1 MESEADIATVAGA
14 LANRARTAML
24 DAMLDGRSHPAGDLA
39 RQAGV
44 AVSTASGHLAGLV
57 EVGLVRA
64 ERSGR
69 QRRYRLA
76 GPQVARALEA
86 LAAVAPLR
94 PAASVKGTSEAE
106 RLRAGRTCYDHLAGR
121 LGVAITEGLLS
132 RRALLRTGEDFRLTR
147 AGKELLEDLGADV
160 GSAQSRK
167 RGFALACLDWTER
180 RSHLGGA
187 LGAAVSERL
196 FALDW
201 VRRAGP
207 GRAVAVTEQGAR
219 SLRSAFGID
228 LEGDEAVTR

>member
-1 MESEADIATVAGA
+1 MESEPDIATVAGA

-24 DAMLDGRSHPAGDLA
+24 DVMLDGRSHPAGDLA

-57 EVGLVRA
+57 EVGLVRV

-76 GPQVARALEA
+76 GRQVARALEA

-94 PAASVKGTSEAE
+94 PAGSFKGASEAE

-121 LGVAITEGLLS
+121 LGVAITESMLS

-147 AGKELLEDLGADV
+147 AGKELLEDLGVDV
-160 GSAQSRK
+160 ASARSRK

-180 RSHLGGA
+180 RFHLGGA

-207 GRAVAVTEQGAR
+207 GRAVAVTERGAR
-219 SLRSAFGID
+219 SLSSAFGFHVG
-228 LEGDEAVTR
+228 E

>member
-1 MESEADIATVAGA
+1 MESEADIAAVAGA

-24 DAMLDGRSHPAGDLA
+24 DAMLDGESHPAGDLA

-86 LAAVAPLR
+86 LAIVAPRR
-94 PAASVKGTSEAE
+94 PATSLKGASEAE

-121 LGVAITEGLLS
+121 LGVGITESMLS

-147 AGKELLEDLGADV
+147 AGKELLEDLGVDV
-160 GSAQSRK
+160 ASARSRK

-180 RSHLGGA
+180 RFHLGGA

-207 GRAVAVTEQGAR
+207 GRAVAVTERGAR
-219 SLRSAFGID
+219 SLSSAFGFHVG
-228 LEGDEAVTR
+228 E

>member
-1 MESEADIATVAGA
+1 MESEADIAAVANA
-14 LANRARTAML
+14 LANRARTTML
-24 DAMLDGRSHPAGDLA
+24 DLMLDGRSHPAGDLA

-57 EVGLVRA
+57 DVGLVRMQ
-64 ERSGR
+64 RSGR

-86 LAAVAPLR
+86 LATVAPRR
-94 PAASVKGTSEAE
+94 PAASFKATSEAE

-121 LGVAITEGLLS
+121 LGVAITAGLLS
-132 RRALLRTGEDFRLTR
+132 RRALRRNGETFRLTR
-147 AGKELLEDLGADV
+147 AGIELLGGLGVDV
-160 GSAQSRK
+160 ASARSRK

-201 VRRAGP
+201 VRRDGP
-207 GRAVAVTEQGAR
+207 GRSVAMTEEGAR
-219 SLRSAFGID
+219 SLRSGLGVDIGA
-228 LEGDEAVTR
+228 